1 MSGSCGRNG
10 FEHQMFFFFIFYCSI
25 HCSAKKKA
33 AKRKFR
39 PIEYLLGL
47 CPRMESRNTM
57 HKYNQGHDCYKVPLI
72 CFPCLNIIG
81 RQEIKHI

>member
-10 FEHQMFFFFIFYCSI
+10 FEHQMFFFSFFIAVSI
-25 HCSAKKKA
+25 VLLKKKA

-57 HKYNQGHDCYKVPLI
+57 HKYNLGHDCYKVPLI